1 MSAITCD
8 VLIVGGGIGGVSLGA
23 AVAPERRVLLIEAE
37 AQLAYHSTG
46 RSAAVYLP
54 SYGGGVVRALTVASR
69 ALYDELSDERGDA
82 LLQPRPLLWLS
93 IDEASER
100 AVHDVAAESGAL
112 QLIDTAEA
120 VAMCPALR
128 PERIRGAG
136 VDAGG
141 MEIDVAGLH
150 DAYVKRLRR
159 AGGTVL
165 RSAPLRH
172 VSRHD
177 GGWEVMAGGDVI
189 QAGMVVDAAGAWAD
203 DVAAR
208 AGVTGIGLSPRR
220 RSAFL
225 SPVHGDFGDR
235 HRWPLV
241 NDGLERWYFKPDG
254 GGVLV
259 SPADETPSEP
269 CDAKPDELEIARAIE
284 EINEVTTLGLRSVSH
299 AWAGLRSF
307 VADRQPVVGARAED
321 PGFFFFAGQG
331 GYGIQMAPA
340 LAALGASIL
349 LTGSAPARLE
359 EIGISAGAVGPARLA
374 TPSPPAGGPAP
385 G

>member
-8 VLIVGGGIGGVSLGA
+8 VLVVGGGIGGVSIGA
-23 AVAPERRVLLIEAE
+23 ALAPERRVLLIEAE

-54 SYGGGVVRALTVASR
+54 SYGGQVVRALTVASR
-69 ALYDELSDERGDA
+69 ARYDELSLERGEA
-82 LLQPRPLLWLS
+82 LLLPRPLLWLAV
-93 IDEASER
+93 DDASER
-100 AVHDVAAESGAL
+100 AVKTVADESGAL
-112 QLIDTAEA
+112 QLIDAAEA
-120 VAMCPALR
+120 IAMCPALR

-141 MEIDVAGLH
+141 MEIDAAGLH
-150 DAYVKRLRR
+150 DAYLRRLRR

-165 RSAPLRH
+165 RSAPLRQI
-172 VSRHD
+172 SRHG
-177 GGWEVMAGGDVI
+177 GGWRIVAGGDVI
-189 QAGMVVDAAGAWAD
+189 QAGTVVDAAGAWAD
-203 DVAAR
+203 EVAAR
-208 AGVTGIGLSPRR
+208 AGVTRLGLSPKR
-220 RSAFL
+220 RSAFI
-225 SPVHGDFGDR
+225 SPVHGDFTDR
-235 HRWPLV
+235 PRWPLV

-307 VADRQPVVGARAED
+307 VADREPVVGSRAQD

-331 GYGIQMAPA
+331 GYGLQMGPA
-340 LAALGASIL
+340 LADLGASIL
-349 LTGSAPARLE
+349 LTGTVPPRLE
-359 EIGISAGAVGPARLA
+359 EVGLSAAAVGPDRLG
-374 TPSPPAGGPAP
+374 TPAVPADGPARR
-385 G
+385 